1 MHPYPAP
8 LAIDYEHICLT
19 SEEPEEPV
27 PVMSRGAISAEL
39 AQSRGRVDRRYAIY
53 NRSYLGVRT
62 AGGSARTQSYSLQ
75 LAFLD
80 PVPTRPTGSPWWGV
94 AAALALLTSG
104 LVLGGWFIAGYA
116 ALAAALLSLGLA
128 VHQTFD
134 RLIFYTRH
142 GRVPLVQL
150 LRGRS
155 DRRQVKAFVAALQ
168 RAIRDAAAERSGLKS
183 RLLRDEMKEHR
194 RLLDAGVLQPPD
206 FEAAKAR
213 ILRAHG

>member
-19 SEEPEEPV
+19 SEEPDEPV
-27 PVMSRGAISAEL
+27 PAMARGAISAEL
-39 AQSRGRVDRRYAIY
+39 AQSRGRVGSRFAIF

-62 AGGSARTQSYSLQ
+62 ASASARAQEYCLK

-80 PVPTRPTGSPWWGV
+80 PVPARPAGSPWWSV
-94 AAALALLTSG
+94 AAALALLSSG
-104 LVLGGWFIAGYA
+104 LVLGGWVPASYA

-128 VHQTFD
+128 VHRSFD

-142 GRVPLVQL
+142 GRVPVLQL
-150 LRGRS
+150 LHHRP
-155 DRRQVKAFVAALQ
+155 DRRQVKAFVGALQ
-168 RAIRDAAAERSGLKS
+168 SAIREAAAEHSGVRS

-194 RLLDAGVLQPPD
+194 RLLEAGVLQPQD
-206 FEAAKAR
+206 FEAAQGR